1 MAGSVSLRCRTMR
14 SRAQEHGLA
23 VREPGRRARQQRR
36 LADTGL
42 ALDQHHPRAVRRG
55 AAEHLRKQLE
65 LPRSPHE
72 RPTGERRARVE
83 IHPLAN

>member
-1 MAGSVSLRCRTMR
+1 MR

-42 ALDQHHPRAVRRG
+42 ALDEHHPRPARRG
-55 AAEHLRKQLE
+55 AGEHLRKQPE
-65 LPRSPHE
+65 LPRSPYK
-72 RPTGERRARVE
+72 RLTCERRACRE
-83 IHPLAN
+83 IHPFGHRTN